1 MKDFFRFPFVN
12 FKKCWGKN
20 KTYPSDFV
28 DEERSRLKDKVAGIM
43 DKIKILEY
51 NQMGLN
57 ESLIEH
63 MRTTTTTTTT
73 RTTTT
78 TTTTTTTINPHLILE
93 GPVSIQK
100 SKFIR
105 GLDSS
110 RNYFLSFEVMASS
123 TSSSYAL
130 GLISITIQVL

>member
-1 MKDFFRFPFVN
+1 
-12 FKKCWGKN
+12 
-20 KTYPSDFV
+20 
-28 DEERSRLKDKVAGIM
+28 
-43 DKIKILEY
+43 
-51 NQMGLN
+51 MGLN